1 MRGMRRFFD
10 FYLKASV
17 HVAFAVVSLSYVG
30 AKGLNI
36 LWSNAL
42 GVVLFSGTVMGYNF
56 IKYGLGGPFYLK
68 VTHKSFMPMQIL
80 SFFCGALGLYGM
92 LYLNALAYLVLLML
106 VAFTALYGLPVLPA
120 QKNLRAVKGMKIYIV
135 AFVWALATVILP
147 LATVGVKMVLQISS
161 PSNPFGFIGVLTLF
175 LSHFFLVLA
184 LMVPFELRDYLKDTP
199 QLATLPQRH
208 GVKKTKNIGLLWS
221 LLFLG
226 GQLFAGAILKW
237 PLQMVGLSLMITLL
251 LILGIFSSS
260 KYSSSYFTNFWVEG
274 IPILFALLWWVFDS
288 FL

>member
-1 MRGMRRFFD
+1 MRGLRRFFD

-68 VTHKSFMPMQIL
+68 VTHKSFMPMQIV

-92 LYLNALAYLVLLML
+92 LYLNPLAYLVLLML
-106 VAFTALYGLPVLPA
+106 VVFTVLYGLPIFPA
-120 QKNLRAVKGMKIYIV
+120 QKNLRAIKGMKIYIV
-135 AFVWALATVILP
+135 AIVWALATVVLP
-147 LATVGVKMVLQISS
+147 LSTLGVKIVLQLTN
-161 PSNPFGFIGVLTLF
+161 PSDPFGFVGVLGLF

-184 LMVPFELRDYLKDTP
+184 LMVPFELRDYLEDTP
-199 QLATLPQRH
+199 QLATLPQRY
-208 GVKKTKNIGLLWS
+208 GLQKTKYIGIFWS

-226 GQLFAGAILKW
+226 GHLFAGAILKW
-237 PLQMVGLSLMITLL
+237 PIQIVGVSLMITLL
-251 LILGIFSSS
+251 LIIGIF
-260 KYSSSYFTNFWVEG
+260 YSGKHLSSYFTDFWVEG
-274 IPILFALLWWVFDS
+274 IPILFAFLWWAFES

>member
-1 MRGMRRFFD
+1 MRRFFD

-17 HVAFAVVSLSYVG
+17 HVAFAVVSLSYLG

-80 SFFCGALGLYGM
+80 SFFCGALGLYGL
-92 LYLNALAYLVLLML
+92 LYLNPLAYLVLLML
-106 VAFTALYGLPVLPA
+106 VVFTALYGVPVFPA
-120 QKNLRAVKGMKIYIV
+120 QKNLRAVKGVKIYIV
-135 AFVWALATVILP
+135 AFVWAMATVVLP
-147 LATVGVKMVLQISS
+147 LSTLGIKMVLQLSS
-161 PSNPFGFIGVLTLF
+161 PSNPFGVVGVLGLF

-184 LMVPFELRDYLKDTP
+184 LMVPFELRDYLEDTP
-199 QLATLPQRH
+199 QLATLPQRY
-208 GVKKTKNIGLLWS
+208 GVQKTKNIGFLWS

-226 GQLFAGAILKW
+226 GHLFAGAILKW
-237 PLQMVGLSLMITLL
+237 PLQMVGVSLIITLL
-251 LILGIFSSS
+251 LIIVVFIPGRHTST
-260 KYSSSYFTNFWVEG
+260 YFTNFWVEG
-274 IPILFALLWWVFDS
+274 IPILFALLWWAFES

>member
-68 VTHKSFMPMQIL
+68 VTHKSFIPMQIL

-135 AFVWALATVILP
+135 AFVWALATVVLP
-147 LATVGVKMVLQISS
+147 LATVGVKMVFADFKPIQ
-161 PSNPFGFIGVLTLF
+161 PFWIYRCFDLV
-175 LSHFFLVLA
+175 SVSFFL
-184 LMVPFELRDYLKDTP
+184 
-199 QLATLPQRH
+199 
-208 GVKKTKNIGLLWS
+208 G
-221 LLFLG
+221 
-226 GQLFAGAILKW
+226 AGFN
-237 PLQMVGLSLMITLL
+237 G
-251 LILGIFSSS
+251 
-260 KYSSSYFTNFWVEG
+260 
-274 IPILFALLWWVFDS
+274 S
-288 FL
+288 F

>member
-1 MRGMRRFFD
+1 MRRFFD

-17 HVAFAVVSLSYVG
+17 HVAFAVVSLSYLG

-80 SFFCGALGLYGM
+80 SFFCGALGLYGL
-92 LYLNALAYLVLLML
+92 LYLNPLAYLVLLML
-106 VAFTALYGLPVLPA
+106 VVFTALYGVPVFPA
-120 QKNLRAVKGMKIYIV
+120 QKNLRAVKGVKIYIV
-135 AFVWALATVILP
+135 AFVWAMATVVLP
-147 LATVGVKMVLQISS
+147 LSTLGIKMVLQLSS
-161 PSNPFGFIGVLTLF
+161 PSNPFGVVGVLGLF

-184 LMVPFELRDYLKDTP
+184 LMVPFELRDYLEDTP
-199 QLATLPQRH
+199 QLATLPQRY
-208 GVKKTKNIGLLWS
+208 GVQKTKNIGFLWS

-226 GQLFAGAILKW
+226 GHLFAGAILKW
-237 PLQMVGLSLMITLL
+237 PLQMVGVSLIITLL
-251 LILGIFSSS
+251 LIIGVFIPGRHTST
-260 KYSSSYFTNFWVEG
+260 YFTNFWVEG
-274 IPILFALLWWVFDS
+274 IPILFALLWWAFES

>member
-1 MRGMRRFFD
+1 MRRFFD

-17 HVAFAVVSLSYVG
+17 HVAFAVVSLSYLG

-80 SFFCGALGLYGM
+80 SFFCGALGLYGL
-92 LYLNALAYLVLLML
+92 LYLNPLAYLVLLML
-106 VAFTALYGLPVLPA
+106 VVFTALYGVPVFPA
-120 QKNLRAVKGMKIYIV
+120 QKNLRAVKGVKIYIV
-135 AFVWALATVILP
+135 AFVWAMATVVLP
-147 LATVGVKMVLQISS
+147 LSTLGIKMVLQLSS
-161 PSNPFGFIGVLTLF
+161 PSNPFGVVGVLGLF

-184 LMVPFELRDYLKDTP
+184 LMVTFELRDYLEDTP
-199 QLATLPQRH
+199 QLATLPQRY
-208 GVKKTKNIGLLWS
+208 GVQKTKNIGFLWS

-226 GQLFAGAILKW
+226 GHLFAGAILKW
-237 PLQMVGLSLMITLL
+237 PLQMVGVSLIITLL
-251 LILGIFSSS
+251 LIIVVFIPGRHTST
-260 KYSSSYFTNFWVEG
+260 YFTNFWVEG
-274 IPILFALLWWVFDS
+274 IPILFALLWWAFES